1 MNNFYD
7 DVFDM
12 VPFERPNLA
21 VEQLS
26 VNENG
31 DVGVDGSLSIG
42 GAVYAQKWATIAS
55 DGISSHLYMRGSGNP
70 KANNVDVDIAVTG
83 GVSGQADQ
91 GVLTATA
98 KGGISLDAGTNF
110 IQTTCGATVLKSSLY
125 IDSPGTGT
133 YLSFFGTQ
141 PFDPT
146 KPGSQQLPAAQM
158 DVQGGSASTSNQGQ
172 LNVYAKSTQF
182 HGDVT
187 VDPIVG
193 NLFIPV
199 TSAVGPDIAL
209 LRVFTD
215 VGAPKLGFRW
225 GGRWWWFTSSSN
237 SAA

>member
-83 GVSGQADQ
+83 GVSGQADH

-98 KGGISLDAGTNF
+98 KGGISLDAGANY
-110 IQTTCGATVLKSSLY
+110 IQSNCGATVLKSSLY

-141 PFDPT
+141 PFDST
-146 KPGSQQLPAAQM
+146 KPGIQQLPAAQM
-158 DVQGGSASTSNQGQ
+158 DVQGGTSSTPNQGIV
-172 LNVYAKSTQF
+172 NMYAARTNF
-182 HGDVT
+182 HGDVFI
-187 VDPIVG
+187 DPTSNG
-193 NLFIPV
+193 NLFLGATT
-199 TSAVGPDIAL
+199 TSGNGFAMMRFYADSG
-209 LRVFTD
+209 T
-215 VGAPKLGFRW
+215 PKLGILW
-225 GGRWWWFTSSSN
+225 SGVWWWFTPSSHT
-237 SAA
+237 